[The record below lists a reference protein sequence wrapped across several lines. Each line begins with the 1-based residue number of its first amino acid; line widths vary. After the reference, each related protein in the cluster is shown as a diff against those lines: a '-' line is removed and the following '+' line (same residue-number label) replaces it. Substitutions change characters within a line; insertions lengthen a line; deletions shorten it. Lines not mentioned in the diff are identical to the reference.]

1 MYISNTSDF
10 EPTVDGT
17 NILHTSFSESN
28 GETQTIY
35 LSEAQFT
42 NINKQATGDFLYVR
56 FSCPAST
63 PVAIDEWDASECSNQ
78 SLMMYPNVSQR
89 IAAKSRN
96 VIYRLRYADFVGYD
110 LTIKWEG
117 ASTLPT
123 YISDICDYT
132 PSTNNAAL
140 LLKPAPSVKARSTYL
155 IQASVIEEWASRVD
169 SEGYIY
175 ARFNPNLAGNVT
187 FIPTVTE

>member
-10 EPTVDGT
+10 EPTVGGT

-78 SLMMYPNVSQR
+78 SLMIYPNVSQR
-89 IAAKSRN
+89 IAAKSRS

-117 ASTLPT
+117 TSTVPT
-123 YISDICDYT
+123 YIAETCDFI

-140 LLKPAPSVKARSTYL
+140 LVKPAPSIKAGATYVVD
-155 IQASVIEEWASRVD
+155 AATVGSWASRIPED
-169 SEGYIY
+169 GYFY
-175 ARFNPNLAGNVT
+175 ACFNPTRAGSIT